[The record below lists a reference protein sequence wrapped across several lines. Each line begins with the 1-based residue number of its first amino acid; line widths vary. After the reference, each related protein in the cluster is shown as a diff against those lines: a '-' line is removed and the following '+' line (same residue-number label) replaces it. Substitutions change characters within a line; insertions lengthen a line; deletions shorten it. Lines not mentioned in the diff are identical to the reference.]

1 MSGFLQ
7 IGEVATQT
15 GLSID
20 AVRFYEREGLL
31 RTAVRSNGGFRLF
44 SKPDVDHLA
53 FIRNAQALGFSLQ
66 EIRELISLKGT
77 PHPDC
82 QQVEHLLES
91 KIAVV
96 REKIASL
103 RKLER
108 ELQRAMANCESNLRS
123 ASRGQAEDCPV
134 LSDIPQR
141 KRKKR
146 R

>member
-20 AVRFYEREGLL
+20 AIRFYEREGLL

-44 SKPDVDHLA
+44 SKPDVDDLA
-53 FIRNAQALGFSLQ
+53 FIRNAQELGFSLQ
-66 EIRELISLKGT
+66 EIRELIGLKHT

-82 QQVEHLLES
+82 QEVEHLLEK
-91 KIAVV
+91 KIVLV

-108 ELQRAMANCESNLRS
+108 ELQRAMANCESNLRN
-123 ASRGQAEDCPV
+123 ASHGQAEDCPV
-134 LSDIPQR
+134 LSDISQP
-141 KRKKR
+141 KKR